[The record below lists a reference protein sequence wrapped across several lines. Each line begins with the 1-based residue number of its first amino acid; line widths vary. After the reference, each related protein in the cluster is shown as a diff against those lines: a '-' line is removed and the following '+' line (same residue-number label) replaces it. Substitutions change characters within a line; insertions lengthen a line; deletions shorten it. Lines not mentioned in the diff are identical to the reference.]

1 MSLPDYYDNSKGSIY
16 KFALDQD
23 LNAWEM
29 DLVKRIVRCRKKGL
43 FKQDLQK
50 TKDLIDLYIAEYE
63 LYVNTPKKK
72 EVYTDFDE
80 LFNFC
85 FLNDCDISQIGNL
98 FKIEAPPHLQGEKV
112 NELLAFKKHF
122 NLRIWFREN

>member
-1 MSLPDYYDNSKGSIY
+1 MESALLRCDFKGREKKNKKKEKKMSLPDYYDNSKGSIY
-16 KFALDQD
+16 KFSLDQD

-63 LYVNTPKKK
+63 LYVNLPKKE

-85 FLNDCDISQIGNL
+85 FLNDCDISQVGNL
-98 FKIEAPPHLQGEKV
+98 
-112 NELLAFKKHF
+112 
-122 NLRIWFREN
+122 